1 MPFFPWKFNLYK
13 YVSIYQSES
22 SFLNLRVLKSN
33 FLITSDFRETF
44 SENEECLGG
53 GAQWES
59 ACLACMSQAPV
70 FNPQL
75 QKQISNKRHGAPR
88 LQAHRGIAMFSQII
102 TSSSRCQSQT
112 VTGPYSRSATLPRRH
127 GIPVFVQVAE
137 EQTEEHSKARQA
149 VPLQF
154 QGGPRLW
161 GSSAH
166 DQKALLP
173 GALKL
178 RKGDLNR
185 DCFTF
190 IASGSGFTWVLFLEL
205 Q

>member
-1 MPFFPWKFNLYK
+1 
-13 YVSIYQSES
+13 
-22 SFLNLRVLKSN
+22 
-33 FLITSDFRETF
+33 
-44 SENEECLGG
+44 
-53 GAQWES
+53 
-59 ACLACMSQAPV
+59 MSQSLL
-70 FNPQL
+70 FNPQP
-75 QKQISNKRHGAPR
+75 QKQISNKRHGAPW
-88 LQAHRGIAMFSQII
+88 LQAPRGIAIFSQII

-112 VTGPYSRSATLPRRH
+112 VTGPYSRSAALPRRH
-127 GIPVFVQVAE
+127 GIYVFVQVTE
-137 EQTEEHSKARQA
+137 GQTEEHSKARQA

-178 RKGDLNR
+178 RRGDLNR

-190 IASGSGFTWVLFLEL
+190 IASGFTWVQFLEL
-205 Q
+205 QWG